1 MRLPEPGER
10 PSGIL
15 WFAAVVSLLLPV
27 AGVAAALYGV
37 YRITEADSAGWYWV
51 AAGTLLVL
59 ADMAVDWMWAQPTIG
74 KSDEPNL
81 NRRGA
86 ELVGQIVMVVEPI
99 EVEVRGKVRAADT
112 VWAAEGIKAAVGKRV
127 RVIGVKGTVLTVAAT

>member
-1 MRLPEPGER
+1 M
-10 PSGIL
+10 

-27 AGVAAALYGV
+27 AGVAAAFYGI
-37 YRITEADSAGWYWV
+37 YRITDADSYGWFWV

-59 ADMAVDWMWAQPTIG
+59 ADMAVDWTWARPTIG
-74 KSDEPNL
+74 ESDEPNL

-112 VWAAEGIKAAVGKRV
+112 VWVAEGIKAAVGKRV
-127 RVIGVKGTVLTVAAT
+127 RVVGVKGTVLTVAAT

>member
-27 AGVAAALYGV
+27 AGVAVALYGI
-37 YRITEADSAGWYWV
+37 YRITDSDSSGWYWV
-51 AAGTLLVL
+51 AAGTLLIL
-59 ADMAVDWMWAQPTIG
+59 ADMAVDWTWARPAAA

-81 NRRGA
+81 NRRGV
-86 ELVGQIVMVVEPI
+86 ELVGQVVMVVEPI
-99 EVEVRGKVRAADT
+99 ETEGRGKVRAADT
-112 VWAAEGIKAAVGKRV
+112 VWAAEGVKAAVGKRV
-127 RVIGVKGTVLTVAAT
+127 RVVGVKETVLTVTAT

>member
-15 WFAAVVSLLLPV
+15 WFVAVVSLLLPV
-27 AGVAAALYGV
+27 AGVAVALYGV
-37 YRITEADSAGWYWV
+37 YRITDADSSGWYWV
-51 AAGTLLVL
+51 AAGTFLVL
-59 ADMAVDWMWAQPTIG
+59 ADMVVDWTWARPAVA

-86 ELVGQIVMVVEPI
+86 ELVGQVVMVVEPI
-99 EVEVRGKVRAADT
+99 EAEGRGKVRAADT
-112 VWAAEGIKAAVGKRV
+112 VWAAEGVAAVVGKRV
-127 RVIGVKGTVLTVAAT
+127 RVVGVKGTVLTVAAT